1 MPTIKVSKSE
11 IETGWIFEVNVSNGN
26 STTHRVNLTREYY
39 EHLSLEDINPSDL
52 VEGSFKF
59 LLEREPKEMIL
70 RTFDLKIISHYFPEY
85 ERRITEYI

>member
-26 STTHRVNLTREYY
+26 STTHRVNLTRDYY
-39 EHLSLEDINPSDL
+39 EHLSLKDTNPSDL

-85 ERRITEYI
+85 ERRITEYV

>member
-11 IETGWIFEVNVSNGN
+11 IETGWIFEVTVSNGN

-39 EHLSLEDINPSDL
+39 NHLSLSDSTPTKL

-59 LLEREPKEMIL
+59 MLEREPKEMIL

-85 ERRITEYI
+85 ERRISEYI

>member
-26 STTHRVNLTREYY
+26 STTHNVNLTREYY
-39 EHLSLEDINPSDL
+39 EHLQLSDTTPTKL
-52 VEGSFKF
+52 VEGSFRF

-85 ERRITEYI
+85 ERRISEYI

>member
-39 EHLSLEDINPSDL
+39 AHLSLEDINPSDL

>member
-1 MPTIKVSKSE
+1 MVRISVNQSE
-11 IETGWIFEVNVSNGN
+11 IGEGWIFKVTVSNGN
-26 STTHRVNLTREYY
+26 STTHNVNLTSEYY
-39 EHLSLEDINPSDL
+39 EHLALPDIKPSKL

-85 ERRITEYI
+85 ERRISEYI

>member
-39 EHLSLEDINPSDL
+39 EHLSLKDTNPSDL

-70 RTFDLKIISHYFPEY
+70 KTFDLKIISHYFPEY
-85 ERRITEYI
+85 ERRIVEYI

>member
-11 IETGWIFEVNVSNGN
+11 IETGWIFEVTVSNGN
-26 STTHRVNLTREYY
+26 STTHNVNLTSEYY
-39 EHLSLEDINPSDL
+39 EHLALPGTKPSKL
-52 VEGSFKF
+52 VEGSFRF

-85 ERRITEYI
+85 ERRITEYV

>member
-11 IETGWIFEVNVSNGN
+11 IETGWIFEVTVSNGN

-39 EHLSLEDINPSDL
+39 NHLPLSGTTPTKL
-52 VEGSFKF
+52 VECSFRF

-85 ERRITEYI
+85 ERRISEYI

>member
-1 MPTIKVSKSE
+1 MQTIKVSKSE
-11 IETGWIFEVNVSNGN
+11 IETGWIFEVKVSNGN

-39 EHLSLEDINPSDL
+39 EHLQLSDTTPTKL
-52 VEGSFKF
+52 VEGSFRF

-85 ERRITEYI
+85 ERRISEYI

>member
-1 MPTIKVSKSE
+1 MTTIKINKSD

-26 STTHRVNLTREYY
+26 STTHSVNLTREYY
-39 EHLSLEDINPSDL
+39 EHLQLSDTTPTRI

-85 ERRITEYI
+85 ERKISEYI

>member
-26 STTHRVNLTREYY
+26 STTHRVDLTREYY
-39 EHLSLEDINPSDL
+39 EHLPLSDTTPTKL
-52 VEGSFKF
+52 VEGSFRF
-59 LLEREPKEMIL
+59 LLEREPKEMIM

-85 ERRITEYI
+85 ERRISEYI

>member
-11 IETGWIFEVNVSNGN
+11 SEAGWIFEVNVSNGN

-39 EHLSLEDINPSDL
+39 EHLSLEDVNPSDL

>member
-26 STTHRVNLTREYY
+26 STTHNVNLTREYY
-39 EHLSLEDINPSDL
+39 EHLPLSDTTPTKL
-52 VEGSFKF
+52 VEGSFRF

-70 RTFDLKIISHYFPEY
+70 RTFDLKIISRYFPEY
-85 ERRITEYI
+85 ERRISEYI

>member
-1 MPTIKVSKSE
+1 MQTIKVSKSE
-11 IETGWIFEVNVSNGN
+11 IETGWIFEVKVSNGN

-39 EHLSLEDINPSDL
+39 EHLALTNTNPSNL
-52 VEGSFKF
+52 VEGSFRF

-85 ERRITEYI
+85 ERRISEYI

>member
-26 STTHRVNLTREYY
+26 STTHRVNLTRDYY
-39 EHLSLEDINPSDL
+39 EHLSLKDTNPSDL

-85 ERRITEYI
+85 EKRISEYI

>member
-11 IETGWIFEVNVSNGN
+11 IETGWIFEVKVSNGN

-39 EHLSLEDINPSDL
+39 EHLPLSDTTPTKL
-52 VEGSFKF
+52 VEGSFRF

-85 ERRITEYI
+85 ERRISEYI